1 MTRTEFMIICGEYM
15 IEPSI
20 ALENE
25 NIRQALQDRDDEQV
39 KTILENDF

>member
-25 NIRQALQDRDDEQV
+25 NIRQALQDRDGEQV